1 MATITLQP
9 AQTLDIDLDNITINF
24 IRDSSNDLTII
35 ANIRGLP
42 RPVLLWSGE
51 EEYAAAGVWT
61 DESALARAKEILSSD
76 SPRFV

>member
-9 AQTLDIDLDNITINF
+9 AQTVDIDLDNLNVNF
-24 IRDSSNDLTII
+24 IRDNSNNFTII
-35 ANIRGLP
+35 ANIQGLP

-61 DESALARAKEILSSD
+61 NESALARAKEILSSD
-76 SPRFV
+76 SPRFS

>member
-9 AQTLDIDLDNITINF
+9 AQTVDIDLDNLNVNF
-24 IRDSSNDLTII
+24 IRDNSNNFTIS
-35 ANIRGLP
+35 ANIQGLP

-61 DESALARAKEILSSD
+61 NESALARAKEILSSD
-76 SPRFV
+76 SPRFS